1 MFIQMDQLRLLTG
14 MKVQVQEIES
24 RHSLKS
30 VSLYLGPALFLLCLI
45 IPPLPGVAEAAGAVG
60 LSYASAPQYGLGVLL
75 WTACWWIF
83 ETTPL
88 GLAALVPVM
97 LFGLA
102 SLLTWKQALA
112 PFMDPLIWV
121 VMVGFLF
128 AKSFQVWGLDKRVAL
143 TISSLSRTRDPAL
156 AGFFVASLPVFFL
169 TITGSMTAATSIVY
183 GFVLAFLMRQGFHRG
198 SSYGA
203 ATLLALGQ
211 AATAG
216 SLLFLTSTTTNLI
229 GKKVILET
237 TGVDLTFVDWFF
249 VGSFHA
255 IAGLIIS
262 WLIVY
267 RMIKPEVRQL
277 PFDSQTLKREL
288 SSLGRITRGEKITVG
303 LLLFTLLLW
312 IIPGLLQ
319 NIALGSPEL
328 KPLSDAVS
336 SALPEAGPAVLAIFL
351 FPLIRNGGRRL
362 LEWDEILKD
371 SVNWDVIFLVGGGI
385 TLGLGLMA
393 SGFSEWVT
401 LISRGVIGSNP
412 DELVI
417 FAACSLIGFLLSY
430 PASNTG
436 AASMACPLAASLSIA
451 AGINPIGPV
460 LGTAIATT
468 IPSTLPSTTPA
479 MAIAYSSGYVKMRD
493 MVRVG
498 LAADLIRFG
507 LLLLLGPPIINWF
520 LAFKGIA

>member
-1 MFIQMDQLRLLTG
+1 MDKCATVG
-14 MKVQVQEIES
+14 MQVQVQEAVS
-24 RHSLKS
+24 RYSLKGIS
-30 VSLYLGPALFLLCLI
+30 VYLGPALFLLCVVL
-45 IPPLPGVAEAAGAVG
+45 PPLPAVAEAAQAVG

-97 LFGLA
+97 LFGL
-102 SLLTWKQALA
+102 SGILPWKEGLA

-121 VMVGFLF
+121 IMVGFLF

-143 TISSLSRTRDPAL
+143 TISSLSGTRNPAL

-183 GFVLAFLMRQGFHRG
+183 GFVIAFLVKQGFYRG
-198 SSYGA
+198 SPYGS

-237 TGVDLTFVDWFF
+237 TGVNLTFVDWFF
-249 VGSFHA
+249 VGSVHA
-255 IAGLIIS
+255 FAGLLIS
-262 WLIVY
+262 WFIVY
-267 RMIKPEVRQL
+267 RVIRPEVRQL
-277 PFDSQTLKREL
+277 PFDSRTLRREL
-288 SSLGRITRGEKITVG
+288 DSLGRVTRGEKITVG

-319 NIALGSPEL
+319 NLAIGDPGL
-328 KPLSDAVS
+328 KPLSDAVNG
-336 SALPEAGPAVLAIFL
+336 ALPEAAPAVLAIFL
-351 FPLIRNGGRRL
+351 FPLIRNDGRRM
-362 LEWDEILKD
+362 LEWDEILKG
-371 SVNWDVIFLVGGGI
+371 SVNWDVLFLVGGGI
-385 TLGLGLMA
+385 TLGLGLMKC
-393 SGFSEWVT
+393 GFSEWVT
-401 LISRGVIGSNP
+401 AIFRSVIGGSPN
-412 DELVI
+412 EFVI

-493 MVRVG
+493 MVKVG
-498 LAADLIRFG
+498 LISDVIRFG
-507 LLLLLGPPIINWF
+507 LLILLGPPIIDWF
-520 LAFKGIA
+520 LAFKGLL

>member
-1 MFIQMDQLRLLTG
+1 LQIQQQQTVQRYSLRG
-14 MKVQVQEIES
+14 I
-24 RHSLKS
+24 
-30 VSLYLGPALFLLCLI
+30 SLYLGPALFLLFLVL
-45 IPPLPGVAEAAGAVG
+45 PPLPGVAEAAEGIG
-60 LSYASAPQYGLGVLL
+60 LAYESAPQYGLGVLL

-88 GLAALVPVM
+88 GLAALVPVI
-97 LFGLA
+97 LFGVARLM
-102 SLLTWKQALA
+102 TWKQAVA

-121 VMVGFLF
+121 IMVGFLF

-143 TISSLSRTRDPAL
+143 TISSLSRTRGPAV

-183 GFVLAFLMRQGFHRG
+183 GFVLAFLARQGFHRG

-255 IAGLIIS
+255 VAGLIIS

-267 RMIKPEVRQL
+267 RLIRPEVRQL
-277 PFDSQTLKREL
+277 PFDSQTLRREL
-288 SSLGRITRGEKITVG
+288 GSLGRITRGERITVG
-303 LLLFTLLLW
+303 LLVFTLLLW
-312 IIPGLLQ
+312 IVPGLLQ
-319 NIALGSPEL
+319 NMAIGDPVLRPI
-328 KPLSDAVS
+328 SDAVS
-336 SALPEAGPAVLAIFL
+336 GALPEAGPAVLAIFL
-351 FPLIRNGGRRL
+351 FPLIRVEGRRL
-362 LEWDEILKD
+362 LEWDEILKE

-401 LISRGVIGSNP
+401 TIFRGVVGASPN
-412 DELVI
+412 EFVI

-436 AASMACPLAASLSIA
+436 AASMACPLAASLSVA

-479 MAIAYSSGYVKMRD
+479 MAIAYSSGYVKMKD

-498 LAADLIRFG
+498 MLSDLIRFG
-507 LLLLLGPPIINWF
+507 LLILLGPPIIDLF
-520 LAFKGIA
+520 LAFKGIT